1 MHDGG
6 NPQFFLEFL
15 LFCTLHSHRLE
26 LIVVADLSCSYC
38 RAVLINTSGES
49 NTNLMVFWDRLP
61 SPSPEMGEETTIA
74 SRRAFLLLTMIAC
87 SFFIY
92 IPTLDGIKENQQD
105 Y

>member
-1 MHDGG
+1 
-6 NPQFFLEFL
+6 
-15 LFCTLHSHRLE
+15 
-26 LIVVADLSCSYC
+26 
-38 RAVLINTSGES
+38 
-49 NTNLMVFWDRLP
+49 MVFGDRLP